1 MSRRAKSE
9 TYACYAMDA
18 LMDCAKDCKRLDG
31 DEGEVNKGC
40 QPVRFSLIDD
50 YIIFR
55 RGRPRAP
62 VIHLRL
68 PAGPKGRWKGSK
80 NEWI

>member
-50 YIIFR
+50 YIISR
-55 RGRPRAP
+55 
-62 VIHLRL
+62 
-68 PAGPKGRWKGSK
+68 K
-80 NEWI
+80 NEDGHTDGRRQGNKTHNGIHQRHE